1 MVAVVRLS
9 LTLAMLIV
17 ALAADAA
24 QASSVSVSGGVMTIT
39 ANPGEENEISFA
51 ASGSDTRGPLVRVS
65 DPGSNDSIPNSSSG
79 GRIVAGGSCDQD
91 STGRNAR
98 CPTNGLT
105 RMVVSL
111 DDRDDEYDGT
121 PERVATQLDLGAGD
135 DSATL
140 DTRSGVLNTLSGG
153 SGDDDF
159 DIGRSSG
166 ADVVNGG
173 EDQDGDDLDTVTY
186 ASRPFAATATTGVTI
201 SLDGVANDAASGE
214 GDNVQADL
222 EKLIG
227 TSRNDSLTGS
237 AGRDTLEGGLGVDSF
252 AGNAGVDNF
261 RLRDGVRDNSFCL
274 QPGETVDK
282 DLRDPQIFVRCG
294 ASPAQIAVGSQV
306 FTGAV
311 EEGPNV
317 RIVSRGLRIRRD
329 GRIRVR
335 LACPA
340 KLYRGCA
347 GRLTISE
354 ATQALPRL
362 ARVRYRRLRPGAS
375 RSVTVRLGAG
385 SRRRALR
392 RKAVAV
398 EAVEPGRD
406 GPKTTF
412 AVLAIR

>member
-1 MVAVVRLS
+1 MVAVLRLS
-9 LTLAMLIV
+9 LTLAVLIV
-17 ALAADAA
+17 ELTANTA

-65 DPGSNDSIPNSSSG
+65 DPGSNDSIPNSTSG

-105 RMVVSL
+105 SVVVSL
-111 DDRDDEYDGT
+111 GDGDDEYEGT

-135 DSATL
+135 DSAAL
-140 DTRSGVLNTLSGG
+140 DTRSGVLNNLSGG
-153 SGDDDF
+153 TGDDEF

-166 ADVVNGG
+166 ADVVNGD
-173 EDQDGDDLDTVTY
+173 EDQEGDDLDTVTY
-186 ASRPFAATATTGVTI
+186 ASRPFAATATIGLTI
-201 SLDGVANDAASGE
+201 TLDGVAADGASGE
-214 GDNVQADL
+214 GDNVQADV
-222 EKLIG
+222 EKVVG

-252 AGNAGVDNF
+252 AGNAGVDTF

-282 DLRDPQIFVRCG
+282 DLKDPQIFIRCG
-294 ASPAQIAVGSQV
+294 APSAQIAVGAQV

-317 RIVSRGLRIRRD
+317 RIVSRRLRIARDRRV
-329 GRIRVR
+329 RVR

-340 KLYRGCA
+340 KLRGSCA

-354 ATQALPRL
+354 ATRELPRI
-362 ARVRYRRLRPGAS
+362 ARVRYPRLRAGQS
-375 RSVTVRLGAG
+375 RVVTVRLGAR

-392 RKAVAV
+392 RKAVAL
-398 EAVEPGRD
+398 EAVEPGAH
-406 GPKTTF
+406 GSKTTF
-412 AVLAIR
+412 AVLPIR